1 MTLRHYK
8 TIVTK
13 TVDYWHSD
21 RQVGKWNRME
31 STEMGPHNH
40 CELVLLKR
48 QRQFSE
54 ERTHYSIN
62 DAETI
67 RYLYMND
74 EL

>member
-40 CELVLLKR
+40 CELGFIK
-48 QRQFSE
+48 E
-54 ERTHYSIN
+54 
-62 DAETI
+62 AKTI
-67 RYLYMND
+67 
-74 EL
+74 